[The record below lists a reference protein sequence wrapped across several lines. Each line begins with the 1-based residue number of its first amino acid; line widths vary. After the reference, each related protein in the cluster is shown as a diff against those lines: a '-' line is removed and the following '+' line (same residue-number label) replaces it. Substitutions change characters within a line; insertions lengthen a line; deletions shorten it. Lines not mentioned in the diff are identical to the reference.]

1 MGVLLFFC
9 ESNTVLL
16 LMPFKIA
23 LLLALSALMNLVV
36 SDSTQLCFTR
46 MVARAG
52 LMDSRKFRTAP
63 SLFLHNRLC
72 VWPRML
78 GCPDHLNLDSV
89 IYSIIS
95 SSQFGAIWGL
105 LSLPPLSVISQIIV
119 KTLDRACLRIEL
131 HVLRSVTFL

>member
-1 MGVLLFFC
+1 MFFC
-9 ESNTVLL
+9 ELDTVLL

-23 LLLALSALMNLVV
+23 LLLARSALMNLVV

-89 IYSIIS
+89 IYGIIS
-95 SSQFGAIWGL
+95 SSQFGAIWGFAEPA
-105 LSLPPLSVISQIIV
+105 SFV
-119 KTLDRACLRIEL
+119 R
-131 HVLRSVTFL
+131 H